1 MKKAV
6 LVLTLAISST
16 GLKAEESQVPFKVGD
31 VIRLSAPYGKTEFPD
46 QTIVV
51 REVKGNWVSGLG
63 SIIKREDGE
72 LFRNARWFNTAIYLS
87 IEVNKEEDLR
97 SNAFLGNNRL
107 RRRIPDTNS
116 TPTYEIVDGEKR
128 RVDPNPGHNAN
139 KALMQETRFAE
150 LMKKA
155 EAGEADAQYAIG
167 AYYERGIGVGKDEKE
182 AVKWYT
188 KSAEQGNDAAKL
200 SLEQMKSKQ

>member
-1 MKKAV
+1 MNKA
-6 LVLTLAISST
+6 LFALAFVISLT
-16 GLKAEESQVPFKVGD
+16 GLNAEESQVPFKVGD
-31 VIRLSAPYGKTEFPD
+31 VIRLSAPFGKTEFPD

-97 SNAFLGNNRL
+97 SNAFLGVKGF

-116 TPTYEIVDGEKR
+116 TPTYKIVDGEKR
-128 RVDPNPGHNAN
+128 RVIPGPVYNVKDDASPHPVE
-139 KALMQETRFAE
+139 QE
-150 LMKKA
+150 
-155 EAGEADAQYAIG
+155 
-167 AYYERGIGVGKDEKE
+167 
-182 AVKWYT
+182 
-188 KSAEQGNDAAKL
+188 
-200 SLEQMKSKQ
+200 SK